1 MKRFNATKIQQL
13 TKRGER
19 RQNFINKIVN
29 KITIHKIKKA
39 IRQAASLGRSSIIIE
54 PSENIQSLIPSED
67 IPIKENHIKWLE
79 QRGFKVKREID
90 IIDMPHGY
98 KISWEKENV

>member
-1 MKRFNATKIQQL
+1 MKKFDATKIQRL
-13 TKRGER
+13 TERGEK
-19 RQNFINKIVN
+19 RQNFINKIIN
-29 KITIHKIKKA
+29 KIIIHKIKKA
-39 IRQAASLGRSSIIIE
+39 IRQAASLGCSSIIIE
-54 PSENIQSLIPSED
+54 PFD
-67 IPIKENHIKWLE
+67 IPIEKNHIKWLE